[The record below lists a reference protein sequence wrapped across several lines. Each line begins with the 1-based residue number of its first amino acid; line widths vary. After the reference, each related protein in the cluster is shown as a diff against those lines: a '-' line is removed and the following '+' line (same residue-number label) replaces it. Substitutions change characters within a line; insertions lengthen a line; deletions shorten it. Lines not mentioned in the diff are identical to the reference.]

1 MKFIYLFALVFL
13 LLFLSIVAC
22 NIDHGIE
29 PGPWIEGKILIQSI
43 DKVEEAKAGDL
54 IVVVA
59 PDFPPGNW
67 TDIIKTPPIYF
78 DRNVEKDTVDYIV
91 PLNSGTYDVVAVLWK
106 PKGEEWSFETISNI
120 LGVYTEP
127 NLFKP
132 KSVTINKADK
142 FVPNI
147 DIYADFGFIRS
158 GAFIKGKIS
167 YVGEFNP
174 DSEMMIL
181 ASFPSRPSK
190 VSDYLF
196 ALGWDLTLPIA
207 RTPDNDPYD
216 PYYEFKLDVSPGNH
230 KYVALFWK
238 GKKGSPYDFKKI
250 ADLEIPNID
259 PPIQIGTLKY
269 EGKRINKGQTFEYWI
284 DKANGDTTWINLV
297 ADFNKT
303 YP

>member
-1 MKFIYLFALVFL
+1 MKFLYLFILVSC
-13 LLFLSIVAC
+13 SIIFAVVSC
-22 NIDHGIE
+22 NTDQGLE
-29 PGPWIEGKILIQSI
+29 PGPWIEGQIIIESI
-43 DKVEEAKAGDL
+43 DRVAEAQTGDMV
-54 IVVVA
+54 IVVA
-59 PDFPPGNW
+59 PDFPPKKW
-67 TDIIKTPPIYF
+67 TDIIKTPPIHF
-78 DRNVEKDTVDYIV
+78 KRDVKKDTVDYTL
-91 PLNSGTYDVVAVLWK
+91 PLNFGTYAVVAVLWK

-132 KSVTINKADK
+132 KPVTINKGDK
-142 FVPNI
+142 FVPGI

-167 YVGEFNP
+167 YTGEFNP
-174 DSEMMIL
+174 DTDMMVL

-196 ALGWDLTLPIA
+196 ALGWDLTLPTKT
-207 RTPDNDPYD
+207 TPENDPYN

-230 KYVALFWK
+230 KYIALFWK
-238 GKKGSPYDFKKI
+238 GSKGSPYDFRKI

-259 PPIQIGTLKY
+259 PVIIIGSLKY
-269 EGKRINKGQTFEYWI
+269 EGKRINKGETFEYWV
-284 DKANGDTTWINLV
+284 DKATGDTSWINLV
-297 ADFNKT
+297 ADFSKT